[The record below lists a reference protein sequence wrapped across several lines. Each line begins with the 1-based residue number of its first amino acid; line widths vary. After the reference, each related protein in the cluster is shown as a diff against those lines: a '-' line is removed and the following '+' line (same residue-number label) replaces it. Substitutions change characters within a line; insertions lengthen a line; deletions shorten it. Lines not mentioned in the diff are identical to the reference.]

1 MFRRNNVVLVDEEN
15 KRLFVKEV
23 DSYALRM
30 QTEGWEVHV
39 VGELRLMTGTV
50 VRCSPPFG
58 KDGKYYTAA
67 HCVMDS
73 PPFFADCVSGL
84 YYPQVKRGNVVEKSD
99 LVPYGW
105 WCWFQ
110 DCINRHD
117 YAIIDVGNEGD
128 QPQLI
133 LSIGSTDGRLAGFT
147 PVPNYRENPIGRQIT
162 YTSYD
167 YFDIALKKITTKIIG
182 RGKAWANG
190 PNKQLY
196 QFEVYY
202 AYDPTRTLARP
213 GYSGSNVYVL

>member
-1 MFRRNNVVLVDEEN
+1 MRRKNVVLIDEEN
-15 KRLFVKEV
+15 KRLFVKEM
-23 DSYALRM
+23 DSYVLKM
-30 QTEGWEVHV
+30 QAEGWSVYV

-58 KDGKYYTAA
+58 KGGRYYTAA

-73 PPFFADCVSGL
+73 PPFFADCLSGL
-84 YYPQVKRGNVVEKSD
+84 YYPTIKRGNVIEKSD

-110 DCINRHD
+110 DCVNKYD

-128 QPQLI
+128 PPQLI
-133 LSIGSTDGRLAGFT
+133 LSIGSTDGHLAGFA
-147 PVPNYRENPIGRQIT
+147 PVPNYRDNPIGKQVT

-167 YFDIALKKITTKIIG
+167 YFDLALKKITTKIIG
-182 RGKAWANG
+182 KGKAWATG
-190 PNKQLY
+190 PNNQLY
-196 QFEVYY
+196 QFEIYY
-202 AYDPTRTLARP
+202 AYDPEQILARP